1 MLNIENIGKNS
12 FFEKIVLIIGVLYL
26 YFISRRGGDTRYV
39 FSLMLMG
46 IALIQS
52 SKTGFEKYF
61 FYKKEIIFSIIYM
74 FFICLSFYFTR
85 EKIDKLNIFLN
96 MTIYTIIFMCICLN
110 FKLADKYYKYFIPL
124 VMLFSLES
132 IFRGLKEM
140 YKNYEILNWYRIGGG
155 NYTTIYAG
163 ELSLYVLIGVIAF
176 LYYKEIYKKLLCLM
190 YTGIN
195 IFLIIFAQS
204 RAAMFGI
211 PLALIVLFFVLDK
224 KKGII
229 SFILILFLGV
239 FLFKAFPE
247 SKPIKRL
254 STLTSI
260 EKIKGTT
267 RMPIYMLGIKD
278 GKENLIKGVGFYK
291 YKNEKFYVKETGERP
306 PHYHNIFIET
316 FATQGL
322 FALISYIAFLSVIF
336 IRLVKNYFLEDERD
350 RKYIKLLGIAIFIF
364 GMVYGLGEPVFYLR
378 KMNQLIFTI
387 ITMAFI
393 VDKTYSEKGK

>member
-1 MLNIENIGKNS
+1 MLNIENICKNN

-46 IALIQS
+46 ITLIQS
-52 SKTGFEKYF
+52 FKTGFEKYI
-61 FYKKEIIFSIIYM
+61 FYKKEIIFSVIYL
-74 FFICLSFYFTR
+74 FFICLSFYFAG
-85 EKIDKLNIFLN
+85 EKNDKLNDFLN
-96 MTIYTIIFMCICLN
+96 MTVYTIIFMCICLN
-110 FKLADKYYKYFIPL
+110 FKIKDKYYKYFIPL

-132 IFRGLKEM
+132 IFRGLKEI

-155 NYTTIYAG
+155 NYTTVYAG
-163 ELSLYVLIGVIAF
+163 ELSLYVLIGIIAF

-190 YTGIN
+190 YIGIN
-195 IFLIIFAQS
+195 IFLIVFAQS

-211 PLALIVLFFVLDK
+211 PLALIVLFFILDR

-267 RMPIYMLGIKD
+267 RMPIYILGIKD
-278 GKENLIKGVGFYK
+278 GKENILKGVGFYK
-291 YKNEKFYVKETGERP
+291 YKNERFYVKETGERP

-316 FATQGL
+316 FATQGI
-322 FALISYIAFLSVIF
+322 FALISYVVFLSIIF

-364 GMVYGLGEPVFYLR
+364 GIVYGLGEPVFYLR

-387 ITMAFI
+387 VTMAFI
-393 VDKTYSEKGK
+393 VDEKYLKEEE

>member
-46 IALIQS
+46 ITLIQS
-52 SKTGFEKYF
+52 FKTGFEKYI
-61 FYKKEIIFSIIYM
+61 FYKKEIIFSVIYL
-74 FFICLSFYFTR
+74 FFICLSFYFTG

-132 IFRGLKEM
+132 IFRGIRDA
-140 YKNYEILNWYRIGGG
+140 YINYNVLSWYRISGET
-155 NYTTIYAG
+155 YTTVYAG
-163 ELSLYVLIGVIAF
+163 ELGLYVLIGIVAF
-176 LYYKEIYKKLLCLM
+176 LYYKEIYKKVICSL
-190 YTGIN
+190 YIGIN
-195 IFLIIFAQS
+195 IFLIVFAQS
-204 RAAMFGI
+204 RTSMFGI
-211 PLALIVLFFVLDK
+211 PLALIILFFVLDR

-239 FLFKAFPE
+239 VLFKTFPE
-247 SKPIKRL
+247 SKPVKRL

-260 EKIKGTT
+260 EKIKNTP
-267 RMPIYMLGIKD
+267 RVPIYIQGIKD
-278 GKENLIKGVGFYK
+278 GKENILKGVGFYK
-291 YKNEKFYVKETGERP
+291 YKKEGFYVEKLKTKH
-306 PHYHNIFIET
+306 PHFHNVFIET

-322 FALISYIAFLSVIF
+322 FALISYIIFLSVIF
-336 IRLVKNYFLEDERD
+336 IRLVKNYFLENERE
-350 RKYIKLLGIAIFIF
+350 RKYIKLLGIAVFIF
-364 GMVYGLGEPVFYLR
+364 GIVYGLGEPIFYFG
-378 KMNQLIFTI
+378 KINQLIFTI

>member
-1 MLNIENIGKNS
+1 MLNIRNIDKNN

-26 YFISRRGGDTRYV
+26 YFISRRGGDTRYI

-52 SKTGFEKYF
+52 FKTGFEKYI
-61 FYKKEIIFSIIYM
+61 FYKKEIIFSIIYL
-74 FFICLSFYFTR
+74 FFICLSFSFTG
-85 EKIDKLNIFLN
+85 EKNDKLNDFLN
-96 MTIYTIIFMCICLN
+96 MTVYTIIFMCICLN
-110 FKLADKYYKYFIPL
+110 FKIKDKYCKYFIPL

-260 EKIKGTT
+260 EKIKGTA
-267 RMPIYMLGIKD
+267 RMPIYILGIKD
-278 GKENLIKGVGFYK
+278 GKENMLKGVGFYK
-291 YKNEKFYVKETGERP
+291 YKNERFYVKETGERP

-364 GMVYGLGEPVFYLR
+364 GIIYGLGEPVFYLR

-387 ITMAFI
+387 VTMAFI
-393 VDKTYSEKGK
+393 VDETYSGKER